1 MLKGASAV
9 RATGILIMNKLNKCT
24 LSILVFNLFLDR
36 HQYFRTLVSLL
47 SSWNMC
53 EFSKNTAMWL
63 GLKNSLDTKT
73 FVSVPEINL
82 SQIKK
87 LQVAKNLHVKFILL
101 ISNCILPVF

>member
-47 SSWNMC
+47 SS
-53 EFSKNTAMWL
+53 
-63 GLKNSLDTKT
+63 
-73 FVSVPEINL
+73 
-82 SQIKK
+82 
-87 LQVAKNLHVKFILL
+87 
-101 ISNCILPVF
+101 